1 MKQAFKNGF
10 GFAVGSILGYSLLKV
25 VSERV
30 IRHIVNDE
38 KYMEKLKNRNP
49 KQYEELKKYQ

>member
-10 GFAVGSILGYSLLKV
+10 GFVVGSILGYSLLKV
-25 VSERV
+25 VAERA
-30 IRHIVNDE
+30 IRHIAKDE

-49 KQYEELKKYQ
+49 KQYEEMKKYQ